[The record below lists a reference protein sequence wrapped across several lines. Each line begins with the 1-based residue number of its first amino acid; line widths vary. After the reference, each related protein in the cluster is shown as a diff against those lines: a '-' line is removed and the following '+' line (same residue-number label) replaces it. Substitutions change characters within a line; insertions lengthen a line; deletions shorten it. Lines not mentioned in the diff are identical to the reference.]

1 MNYLSFRKCL
11 STLSTY
17 KPSARE
23 LCLDLAL
30 FNDNN
35 YNFERFLRPLN
46 ALEIDFESTLSYVQL
61 PELANIFDQLPAI
74 ERLEAFQVLK
84 WLKESG
90 VNTIIDL
97 HVPDAL
103 YGGHSEEIVENCL
116 ALFDQIELLDWKRLD
131 LSLETMKA
139 ARGVHTIW
147 LYSSG
152 NWGALAQWTGVE
164 GLVTYPN
171 VRAEFRC

>member
-1 MNYLSFRKCL
+1 MLDKIFILFTHKS
-11 STLSTY
+11 
-17 KPSARE
+17 SARE
-23 LCLDLAL
+23 LCLDLAF
-30 FNDNN
+30 FNDTNN
-35 YNFERFLRPLN
+35 DFERFLRKLD
-46 ALEIDFESTLSYVQL
+46 ALIIDFESTLSYVQL
-61 PELANIFDQLPAI
+61 PELANRFDRLPTI
-74 ERLEAFQVLK
+74 DRDEAYQVLY

-103 YGGHSEEIVENCL
+103 YGGHSEEMVENCL
-116 ALFDQIELLDWKRLD
+116 TLFDQVELLDWRKLD

-171 VRAEFRC
+171 VSADLRC